1 MGRSP
6 DFGVMNWLRAR
17 LADVLNEAVVNLQG
31 DTLQTAIVYTW
42 VCAMDRADEENSIKS
57 LILVFFSLH
66 CSQTKIETNRQS
78 PSN

>member
-31 DTLQTAIVYTW
+31 DTLQTAVVYTRIH
-42 VCAMDRADEENSIKS
+42 AI
-57 LILVFFSLH
+57 VFIIFL
-66 CSQTKIETNRQS
+66 KFFFYLFIYFFKFFFNF
-78 PSN
+78 

>member
-17 LADVLNEAVVNLQG
+17 LADVLNEAVVNKQG

-42 VCAMDRADEENSIKS
+42 MRAMHRVDE
-57 LILVFFSLH
+57 
-66 CSQTKIETNRQS
+66 
-78 PSN
+78 